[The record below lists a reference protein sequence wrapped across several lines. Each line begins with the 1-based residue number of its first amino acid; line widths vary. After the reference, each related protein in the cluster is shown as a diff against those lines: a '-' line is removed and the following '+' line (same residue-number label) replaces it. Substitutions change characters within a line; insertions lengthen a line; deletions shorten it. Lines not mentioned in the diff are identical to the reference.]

1 MLFRSREFRFDT
13 LSVNSRNT
21 GTVIR
26 KSCGMDYTEI
36 MTDAVAN
43 ADVPLKYTAVG
54 KFLYERGYTGRSTT
68 ARKTNEIIDK
78 AKAIR
83 ERRD

>member
-1 MLFRSREFRFDT
+1 
-13 LSVNSRNT
+13 
-21 GTVIR
+21 
-26 KSCGMDYTEI
+26 

-43 ADVPLKYTAVG
+43 TDVPLKDAAVG
-54 KFLYERGYTGRSTT
+54 KFLYESGYTGRSTT
-68 ARKTNEIIDK
+68 AKVNKIIDK

>member
-1 MLFRSREFRFDT
+1 
-13 LSVNSRNT
+13 
-21 GTVIR
+21 
-26 KSCGMDYTEI
+26 

-43 ADVPLKYTAVG
+43 ADVPLKDTAVG
-54 KFLYERGYTGRSTT
+54 RFLFDSGYTGRSTN
-68 ARKTNEIIDK
+68 AKVGEIIDK